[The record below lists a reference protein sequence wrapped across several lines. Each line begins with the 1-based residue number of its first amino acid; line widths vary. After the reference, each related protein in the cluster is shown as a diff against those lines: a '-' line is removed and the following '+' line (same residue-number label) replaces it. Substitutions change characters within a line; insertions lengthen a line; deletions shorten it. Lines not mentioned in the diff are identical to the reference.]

1 MDQSVKSSSLGFGTV
16 LRRGKRR
23 KMERGERETF
33 SRSLSPSQSNL
44 RIPKPHAKSEE
55 KGDVLF
61 TRSDGRAVRFGH
73 PPSLDRFP
81 IFHTTE
87 YGQKDSR
94 YGIKKKTK
102 RPHFSPEREN

>member
-1 MDQSVKSSSLGFGTV
+1 
-16 LRRGKRR
+16 
-23 KMERGERETF
+23 MERGERETF

-61 TRSDGRAVRFGH
+61 TRSDGRVVRFGH

-102 RPHFSPEREN
+102 RPHFFPGRGKIDTSESFFKLSGKKVFFV